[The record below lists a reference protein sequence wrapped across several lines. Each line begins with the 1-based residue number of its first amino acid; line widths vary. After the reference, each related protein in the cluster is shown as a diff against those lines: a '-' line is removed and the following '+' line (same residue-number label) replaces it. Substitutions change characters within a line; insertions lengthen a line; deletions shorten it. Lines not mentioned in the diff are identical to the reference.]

1 MVISS
6 PFEIMRI
13 NVRIHRERI
22 SNTYYI
28 DNGMI
33 LSNETCF
40 FFLNTQSLETL
51 YYLLQTIFDCHATY
65 LSSPPLWGHIQF
77 IFKISLLS
85 HITYYFQNIFAF
97 ILVTPVP
104 QRASFNSLLLNE
116 LLLNSIEIFS
126 LHGSLPY
133 IPETKLS
140 TPSCELL

>member
-40 FFLNTQSLETL
+40 FLKYTKSRDP
-51 YYLLQTIFDCHATY
+51 LL
-65 LSSPPLWGHIQF
+65 PPAD
-77 IFKISLLS
+77 
-85 HITYYFQNIFAF
+85 YF
-97 ILVTPVP
+97 
-104 QRASFNSLLLNE
+104 
-116 LLLNSIEIFS
+116 
-126 LHGSLPY
+126 
-133 IPETKLS
+133 
-140 TPSCELL
+140 